1 MGKNSIARI
10 FDCWIIRPHFRS
22 LIVTMKFLKIYYSYI
37 DTIHKY
43 ILNIYIHNCVS
54 PSYPIVVLFTI
65 LRHHTCINI
74 ELVSQDVIVPVSNNR
89 MIKSS
94 LRDIGLHDVDPDHN
108 SRTIRITVRKN
119 FKVMICGVYKIP
131 CIFITMVYLL
141 FNMKN
146 FSSPDMF
153 KIIFDTTPSIVIF
166 CLQYTW
172 CLICLVNRVNIPLI
186 PISKFLL

>member
-1 MGKNSIARI
+1 M
-10 FDCWIIRPHFRS
+10 
-22 LIVTMKFLKIYYSYI
+22 
-37 DTIHKY
+37 
-43 ILNIYIHNCVS
+43 
-54 PSYPIVVLFTI
+54 LFTI

-74 ELVSQDVIVPVSNNR
+74 ELVSRDVIVPVSNYC

-94 LRDIGLHDVDPDHN
+94 LRDIGLHDFEPDHN

-119 FKVMICGVYKIP
+119 SKVMICGVYKIP
-131 CIFITMVYLL
+131 CIFITVHICILLAAYCLKTSVVYLL
-141 FNMKN
+141 FNMKY
-146 FSSPDMF
+146 FSSPYMF

-186 PISKFLL
+186 PISNFLL

>member
-65 LRHHTCINI
+65 LRHHTCISI
-74 ELVSQDVIVPVSNNR
+74 ELVSQDVIVPVSNYR

-94 LRDIGLHDVDPDHN
+94 LRDIGLHDVEPDHN

-131 CIFITMVYLL
+131 CIFITMYIAPRFQKCAHLHTIAL
-141 FNMKN
+141 K
-146 FSSPDMF
+146 
-153 KIIFDTTPSIVIF
+153 
-166 CLQYTW
+166 LQWFT
-172 CLICLVNRVNIPLI
+172 
-186 PISKFLL
+186 

>member
-1 MGKNSIARI
+1 MRKPLISY
-10 FDCWIIRPHFRS
+10 RS
-22 LIVTMKFLKIYYSYI
+22 VIYYIAQPYM
-37 DTIHKY
+37 HQY
-43 ILNIYIHNCVS
+43 
-54 PSYPIVVLFTI
+54 
-65 LRHHTCINI
+65 I
-74 ELVSQDVIVPVSNNR
+74 ELVSHDVIVPVSNYC

-94 LRDIGLHDVDPDHN
+94 LRDKGLHNVEPDHN

-131 CIFITMVYLL
+131 CIFITVYCASISEVCTSAYYCLKTSVVYLL

-146 FSSPDMF
+146 LSSPYMF
-153 KIIFDTTPSIVIF
+153 KIIFNTAPSIVIF

>member
-1 MGKNSIARI
+1 MNYMGKNSIARI
-10 FDCWIIRPHFRS
+10 FDCLIIRPHFRS

-74 ELVSQDVIVPVSNNR
+74 ELVSHDVIATVSNYR

-94 LRDIGLHDVDPDHN
+94 LRDIGLHDVEPDHN

-119 FKVMICGVYKIP
+119 FQVMICGVYKIP
-131 CIFITMVYLL
+131 CIFITKLCILRLDFRSVHICILL
-141 FNMKN
+141 LEN
-146 FSSPDMF
+146 FSGLL
-153 KIIFDTTPSIVIF
+153 II
-166 CLQYTW
+166 
-172 CLICLVNRVNIPLI
+172 
-186 PISKFLL
+186 

>member
-1 MGKNSIARI
+1 MSFWFFFLFKINIWSLDYWSIFKLYFGIFFWIIWGKNSVARF
-10 FDCWIIRPHFRS
+10 FDCCVIRPHFRS

-54 PSYPIVVLFTI
+54 PSYPIVVLFTT
-65 LRHHTCINI
+65 LRNHICINI
-74 ELVSQDVIVPVSNNR
+74 ELVSHDVIVPVSTYR

-94 LRDIGLHDVDPDHN
+94 LRDIGLHDVEPDHN

-131 CIFITMVYLL
+131 CIFITVYIAPRFQKCAHLHTIAW
-141 FNMKN
+141 K
-146 FSSPDMF
+146 
-153 KIIFDTTPSIVIF
+153 
-166 CLQYTW
+166 LQ
-172 CLICLVNRVNIPLI
+172 
-186 PISKFLL
+186 